1 MASTPRFITLLL
13 LLFTLPAFSD
23 AIENPCEGI
32 ETSSQIAQCA
42 QYKKDKS
49 DKLLNLS
56 YKSTLQRIRHQYQ
69 NAPLLADQYITLLKT
84 AQRQWIKL
92 RDADCKLEAFEVEET
107 AEAYQTTIN
116 NCASRM
122 SEDRTAYLN
131 KIAPDI

>member
-1 MASTPRFITLLL
+1 MPRPGHCIRPPASTGRRSAKAAKCCSLR
-13 LLFTLPAFSD
+13 
-23 AIENPCEGI
+23 C
-32 ETSSQIAQCA
+32 
-42 QYKKDKS
+42 KS